1 MHAARNF
8 LNLHSSCDYTVTSS
22 LDICQVVPL
31 LLSKFFL
38 YSSWMPLHII
48 QLIHFLNSNLILHMN
63 VKFLEY
69 HMSVF
74 CLHLSGKLPSSFV
87 ILNFLFLLLSTYT
100 FFYTFYFTY
109 MCFLTSSFLY
119 MCLLNVEFLQDDLGF
134 LPVLGCHFLF
144 LFHDGQHTLTQFC
157 DSVLVFKVVRVL

>member
-48 QLIHFLNSNLILHMN
+48 QLIHFLNLNLILHMN

-74 CLHLSGKLPSSFV
+74 RLHLSGKLPISSSVYLYILLHFLFHLYV
-87 ILNFLFLLLSTYT
+87 FLNFLFPLHV
-100 FFYTFYFTY
+100 F
-109 MCFLTSSFLY
+109 
-119 MCLLNVEFLQDDLGF
+119 VEFLQDDLGF

>member
-48 QLIHFLNSNLILHMN
+48 HLIHFLNSNLILHMN
-63 VKFLEY
+63 LKFLEY

-74 CLHLSGKLPSSFV
+74 CLHLSGKLPSSFI

-119 MCLLNVEFLQDDLGF
+119 MCLLSSFRMISASFLSWAVTSSSSF
-134 LPVLGCHFLF
+134 MMVNTHS
-144 LFHDGQHTLTQFC
+144 HS
-157 DSVLVFKVVRVL
+157 SVIRCWCSK